1 MQQILIPIGIMVGLS
16 ILSWLVQQMKNAAD
30 KKQMQRDRE
39 RQRAAAAARAERMA
53 DNRDREFDRPVPPPP
68 PPAMRAANS
77 EVDRFMQEINRLR
90 ERAGAPPAGKAG
102 TGGAAKPIPTV
113 QPVRK
118 KKRISEEAPST
129 FPATTGQVAT
139 GQSLVTSP
147 PPPAR
152 DELPMAA
159 IVGTAPR
166 IVSVP
171 PAPGPTSPPVV
182 TKAVKTKSVM
192 VDRPDTPA
200 TGAGV
205 QLLALLK
212 DKKSLAAAVLL
223 HEVLGPP
230 KAKRSIG

>member
-53 DNRDREFDRPVPPPP
+53 ENRERNFERPAPPPP
-68 PPAMRAANS
+68 PPAMKAATS

-90 ERAGAPPAGKAG
+90 ERAGAPPAAKPAG
-102 TGGAAKPIPTV
+102 AKPIPTV
-113 QPVRK
+113 MPARK
-118 KKRISEEAPST
+118 KKRVSEEAPST

-139 GQSLVTSP
+139 GQSLVAP
-147 PPPAR
+147 PPTPR

-159 IVGTAPR
+159 IVGTSPR
-166 IVSVP
+166 IVPVP
-171 PAPGPTSPPVV
+171 PAPVPMSPPVV
-182 TKAVKTKSVM
+182 TKAVKAKSAM